1 MHSSLLNIL
10 NHHLTLSL
18 KVWWPAPHRWPI
30 EQVSFSWSR
39 ASFLKHQRRVPSG
52 RTSQL
57 MILASLTCLLLFSY
71 IFYYHFKT
79 HIFLSTFIVALH
91 DSLKIILYCLSPLTS
106 RLSPLHRRRR
116 RVWDLYLRICIWVWW
131 LWDLHLMTF
140 MICMYDEFAKHFAWI
155 KVEIKAEDGEF
166 DGWWEKW
173 DRKKY

>member
-106 RLSPLHRRRR
+106 RLSPLHRRRF
-116 RVWDLYLRICIWVWW
+116 RVWVYIWGFVYGFDDFEIYIWW
-131 LWDLHLMTF
+131 LLWF
-140 MICMYDEFAKHFAWI
+140 VCMMNLQSILLGLKL
-155 KVEIKAEDGEF
+155 
-166 DGWWEKW
+166 
-173 DRKKY
+173 R

>member
-91 DSLKIILYCLSPLTS
+91 DSLKIILYCLSPLAS
-106 RLSPLHRRRR
+106 RLSTAAAFEFEI
-116 RVWDLYLRICIWVWW
+116 YIWGFVYGFDDFEIYIWW
-131 LWDLHLMTF
+131 LLWF
-140 MICMYDEFAKHFAWI
+140 VCMMNLQSILLGLKL
-155 KVEIKAEDGEF
+155 
-166 DGWWEKW
+166 
-173 DRKKY
+173 R

>member
-18 KVWWPAPHRWPI
+18 KVWWLAPHRWPI

-106 RLSPLHRRRR
+106 PPPPPSSLRSIFEDFYMGLMTLRSTFDDFY
-116 RVWDLYLRICIWVWW
+116 DLYVWW
-131 LWDLHLMTF
+131 
-140 MICMYDEFAKHFAWI
+140 IC
-155 KVEIKAEDGEF
+155 KAFCLD
-166 DGWWEKW
+166 
-173 DRKKY
+173 